1 MRNVS
6 SPYLLEQLMSR
17 PQVSDPL
24 FSKDA
29 GMIELNP
36 MSRLGVSPMALT
48 FYKFTLPLGGSSEA
62 RGGLHT
68 GF

>member
-1 MRNVS
+1 
-6 SPYLLEQLMSR
+6 MSR